1 MSAYRYTDHSAPDRS
16 QLTEIRI
23 PLPDGEPIASE
34 WVWALP
40 LGGDLYRIENVVVWA
55 TEMGLH
61 DEVIAIDLGDGPEV
75 VEVVERRTHLRFT
88 FNLENRGVV
97 ALLDAQPFRSEIAVE
112 HAGHGLFVANLPDR
126 SAAGAL
132 QGFLE
137 QHAAWFERVD
147 NLGTETRWD
156 TSLLPTAGGHP
167 NPV

>member
-1 MSAYRYTDHSAPDRS
+1 MSAYRYTDHSVHDRS

-23 PLPDGEPIASE
+23 PLPAGDPVAAE

-40 LGGDLYRIENVVVWA
+40 LGGNLYRIQNVVVLA
-55 TEMGLH
+55 TELGLH

-88 FNLENRGVV
+88 FNLENRTVV
-97 ALLDAQPFRSEIAVE
+97 ALLDAQLFRSEIAVE

-126 SAAGAL
+126 SAAAAL

-156 TSLLPTAGGHP
+156 TSLLPKADGHP